1 MPQLRNN
8 HMLKRHERSRDA
20 WAKHKDLDQYQAKFM
35 YIEALLKVYIT
46 FVFAKHFLTKSPQV
60 LRRYS
65 DKTIAMDYVRELD
78 SYTADSSDLE
88 LSGELC

>member
-1 MPQLRNN
+1 
-8 HMLKRHERSRDA
+8 
-20 WAKHKDLDQYQAKFM
+20 M
-35 YIEALLKVYIT
+35 YIEALLKVYIVCAC
-46 FVFAKHFLTKSPQV
+46 VFARRCLTKCPQV